1 MKHAG
6 LALILATALLAGCS
20 TSAPLL
26 TSTQTLDTHKSF
38 SNQQMQTAIYQSLQR
53 YGWQMDSDDGS
64 SIVAHYNKQE
74 RHVAVIRIDY
84 SANSFSIRHQ
94 LSRGLNYNAQR
105 NTIHRNYNRWILNLE
120 QDIRS
125 RTSFM

>member
-6 LALILATALLAGCS
+6 IALFLAAALLAGCS

-26 TSTQTLDTHKSF
+26 TTTQTLDAGKSV
-38 SNQQMQTAIYQSLQR
+38 SSGQMQTAIYQSLQR

-64 SIVAHYNKQE
+64 TIMAHYNKHD
-74 RHVAVIRIDY
+74 RHIAVIRIDY
-84 SANSFSIRHQ
+84 SAHRFSIRHQ
-94 LSRGLNYNAQR
+94 SSEGLNYNEQR
-105 NTIHRNYNRWILNLE
+105 NTIHRNYNRWIQNLE

-125 RTSFM
+125 RISFM